1 MGGGENRMRARRFGL
16 PRVSADGVLR
26 CVLRVSV
33 AFSVGALV
41 SVSPSLLPA
50 TWAVSLGIAPRDAAA
65 GVPSLA
71 VQLDCP
77 PRAGQGRIV
86 CMLEIS
92 SRPGS
97 VLRWADALVVSAP
110 DFAPPLRSRRV
121 ASLPEEGTGST
132 TIAIP
137 LFAREE
143 NTGTLRVKARAVV
156 CAEGARESCS
166 PVSREAQASVAVMRA
181 APEIGPTSP

>member
-1 MGGGENRMRARRFGL
+1 
-16 PRVSADGVLR
+16 
-26 CVLRVSV
+26 VLRVAV

-41 SVSPSLLPA
+41 SASPCLLPA
-50 TWAVSLGIAPRDAAA
+50 TWAARLGVASRAAA
-65 GVPSLA
+65 DVPSLA

-77 PRAGQGRIV
+77 SRAGQGRIV
-86 CMLEIS
+86 CVLEIS

-110 DFAPPLRSRRV
+110 EFAPPLRSRRV
-121 ASLPEEGTGST
+121 ASLPEEGAGRT

-156 CAEGARESCS
+156 CAEGARERCA
-166 PVSREAQASVAVMRA
+166 PVSRETQASVAVMRA
-181 APEIGPTSP
+181 APEGGPISP

>member
-1 MGGGENRMRARRFGL
+1 MRGGEHTRFGL
-16 PRVSADGVLR
+16 RGGSAFGVLR
-26 CVLRVSV
+26 CALRVSL

-50 TWAVSLGIAPRDAAA
+50 TWVVRFGIAPRAAA
-65 GVPSLA
+65 ADVPSLA

-77 PRAGQGRIV
+77 ARAGQGRIV
-86 CMLEIS
+86 CMLELS

-121 ASLPEEGTGST
+121 ASVPEEGTGRT
-132 TIAIP
+132 TIASP

-166 PVSREAQASVAVMRA
+166 PVWREAQASVAVMRA
-181 APEIGPTSP
+181 APEAGLPSP